1 MPVIFHALPTLD
13 VCNLQ
18 AGHPDF
24 YGHSAERTTSS
35 GSGTPCRH
43 CLSNTPAGETMRI
56 LSYRP
61 FENDQPYA
69 EVRPIF
75 LCGKKCEKFK
85 TSSDL
90 PPILQS
96 SPEYLVK
103 GYCTDDRIVYGT
115 GEIVSPDDFTAA
127 CDAVFA
133 DTKVAY
139 IHVRSA
145 INNCYMCKITRTL

>member
-1 MPVIFHALPTLD
+1 MPVIFHALPTFD
-13 VCNLQ
+13 VRNLQ

-24 YGHSAERTTSS
+24 YGQPAERTTSS

-43 CLSNTPAGETMRI
+43 CLSNTPAGETMLV

-61 FENDQPYA
+61 FENNQPYA
-69 EVRPIF
+69 EVGPIF
-75 LCGKKCEKFK
+75 LCGEKCEKFE

-90 PPILQS
+90 PSILQT

-103 GYCTDDRIVYGT
+103 GYCADDRIVYGT
-115 GEIVSPDDFTAA
+115 GEIVSPDDLTAA
-127 CDAVFA
+127 CEAIFA

-145 INNCYMCKITRTL
+145 RNNCYMCKITRTL